1 MIPPFLKY
9 ARKEF
14 RKGVTAMT
22 MTRITISLDKR
33 VLL

>member
-14 RKGVTAMT
+14 RKG
-22 MTRITISLDKR
+22 SDSDDYDPDNHQS
-33 VLL
+33 